1 MPEHPLAPPAASS
14 DRARY
19 TTRVADLIEAMNL
32 QTTLAK
38 EALALVLENVAILD
52 RKQQD
57 YGSANLTKFGTFGVT
72 VRMSDKLER
81 IVNLQKKAMIREAGP
96 SPKVGPI
103 FNEPLG
109 DSFLDLSNYALIAY
123 LMHTEK
129 WPHATTTP

>member
-1 MPEHPLAPPAASS
+1 MPEHPSSPPAASS

-19 TTRVADLIEAMNL
+19 TTRVADLIDAMNL

-81 IVNLQKKAMIREAGP
+81 IVNLQNKKRDLAGQP
-96 SPKVGPI
+96 DFAKVN
-103 FNEPLG
+103 NEPLA
-109 DSFLDLSNYALIAY
+109 DSFLDLANYALIAY
-123 LMHTEK
+123 LMHTQK